1 MQKNTFEEEAVLR
14 QTGMGEMM
22 ITEELIEEIKDKI
35 VSSISPDKIIL
46 FGSQATGEAKKES
59 DIDLVIIWDTA
70 ESQHRRNLI
79 VRRLFPGRNFSLDVF
94 VFTPKEERELRDIR
108 GTILYTAFKN
118 GKIIYEKSKGR
129 NSS

>member
-1 MQKNTFEEEAVLR
+1 
-14 QTGMGEMM
+14 MGEMM

>member
-1 MQKNTFEEEAVLR
+1 VQKNTFEEEAVLR